1 MEEID
6 NKALA
11 SQSAETHEQQPMAPA
26 VDVYEDP
33 AGITLCADM
42 PGVPKDRL
50 SVQIHDDAL
59 TIDGTIS
66 LGMPESMEAVHA
78 EITLPRYQRAF
89 TLSKELNTDNIQADF
104 ENGVLTLRIPKAEH
118 MQPKRIDIRVD

>member
-33 AGITLCADM
+33 AGITL
-42 PGVPKDRL
+42 
-50 SVQIHDDAL
+50 
-59 TIDGTIS
+59 
-66 LGMPESMEAVHA
+66 EAVHA